1 MNNDL
6 DSPIVDE
13 QISHLYTQM
22 SPLEAL
28 NYAIEEADDNT
39 KDATDDGYLTY
50 YANMHKALTH
60 LEESLI
66 AFIHGDMTAQ
76 DLKHCIQDLLA

>member
-1 MNNDL
+1 MKHATEI
-6 DSPIVDE
+6 PVADE
-13 QISHLYTQM
+13 QISHLYTRM

-28 NYAIEEADDNT
+28 STAIEEAEYNK
-39 KDATDDGYLTY
+39 KDATDDAYLTY
-50 YANMHKALTH
+50 YANMQQALTH

-76 DLKHCIQDLLA
+76 DLKHCIRDLLA